1 MPGMGKLFQTP
12 RNVAWLSVAAAVT
25 TMALKIAAW
34 LLTGSVGLLSDAAE
48 SMVNLTAASLALLA
62 LTVAMRPA
70 DERHAYGH
78 DKAEYFSSGAE
89 GVLILVAA
97 AGIVYAAVSRMFD
110 PQPLRELGPG
120 LAVAVVASA
129 VNLLVAKIML
139 RMANHFDSI
148 TLEADAKHLM
158 TDVWTS
164 VGVVGGLAVVWAA
177 PSWRILDP
185 IMAVA
190 VAAHIVISGVEL
202 LKRSYQ
208 GLMDH
213 ALPPEELAAIHE
225 CICAKAGDDAVYHG
239 LRTRKSGPRRFIDF
253 HLLVPGR
260 MSVQQSHDLTQA
272 IEQAIGERLNRSQVT
287 IHVEPIEDGGS
298 WDGEHVG
305 GVASDARSCEPEDN
319 KA

>member
-34 LLTGSVGLLSDAAE
+34 LLTGSVGLLSDAVE
-48 SMVNLTAASLALLA
+48 SMVNLTAASLAVLA

-70 DERHAYGH
+70 DDRHAYGH

-110 PQPLRELGPG
+110 PQPLRDLGPG

-139 RMANHFDSI
+139 HMANHFDSI

-272 IEQAIGERLNRSQVT
+272 IEQAIDERLNRS
-287 IHVEPIEDGGS
+287 
-298 WDGEHVG
+298 
-305 GVASDARSCEPEDN
+305 
-319 KA
+319 